1 MRVAIVTLPLL
12 SNFGGILQNFALQ
25 TALKSLGH
33 MPVTIDYDVSPSIFR
48 QGLRCAKVLIQQG
61 RHFKMPSMYKRNKHV
76 APFIEKNILLTERTK
91 TYNKPSLRKYEA
103 YVVGSDQV
111 WRYSYSKPV
120 IKDVYLKF
128 TEGLACKRISYAA
141 SFGSSSL
148 DYPEKIIK
156 QCKDL
161 IKEFDAVSVREETG
175 VKICRDIF
183 NQQAELVIDPTL
195 LNDKEVYYGLCQGV
209 PTQKSILLAYVL
221 DMTPQK
227 LKLIQKT
234 ASEKKLEPIIVSEK
248 REGGITI
255 EEWLAYFRDAEFVFT
270 DSFHGTVF
278 SIIFEKDF
286 VTLNNTNR
294 GTDRFLSLLNRFL
307 LEDRLINNAEID
319 TLKDINWDKIREIK
333 TEVANYGLNF
343 LRNSL
348 S

>member
-12 SNFGGILQNFALQ
+12 SNFGGILQNYALQ
-25 TALKSLGH
+25 TAIKRLGH
-33 MPVTIDYDVSPSIFR
+33 EPETIDFDVSPSLFR
-48 QGLRCAKVLIQQG
+48 QLLRCAKLLLQQG
-61 RHFKMPSMYKRNKHV
+61 RHFQIPSMYKRNDHV
-76 APFIEKNILLTERTK
+76 APFIEQHLRMTERTK
-91 TYNKPSLRKYEA
+91 TYKKDSLRNYDA
-103 YVVGSDQV
+103 YIVGSDQV
-111 WRYSYSKPV
+111 WRYRYSKPV
-120 IKDVYLKF
+120 IKDVFLKF
-128 TEGLACKRISYAA
+128 TEGLNCKRISYAA
-141 SFGSSSL
+141 SFGASSL

-156 QCKDL
+156 QCRSL

-175 VKICRDIF
+175 LKICRDIF

-195 LNDKEVYYGLCQGV
+195 LNDKEVYYELCQRV
-209 PTQKSILLAYVL
+209 PPKKSILLAYVL

-278 SIIFEKDF
+278 SIIFENDF

-294 GTDRFLSLLNRFL
+294 GPDRFISLLKRFS
-307 LEDRLINNAEID
+307 LEDRLINNTEIGR
-319 TLKDINWDKIREIK
+319 LKDVNWAAVREIK
-333 TEVANYGLNF
+333 TEVANEGLNF